1 MSNPFYYT
9 KTAAGTLAHL
19 ALALGWVGSFLVPWV
34 YIYIHIQRYMCPW
47 HSMWK
52 WIERLTCLGWVF
64 WLPFKMNP
72 KNGVIV
78 FKCRN
83 SWDGSGT
90 SGVPLIRKIQS
101 IEGNM
106 VTVALNLYTKRN
118 IHTYIHITREAG
130 RSLDASVCSGTSS
143 SGCLPLL
150 WSNVCTDVVNFRYG
164 VWHNTIIISTTPPA
178 TSNQLQLRVWMP
190 E

>member
-1 MSNPFYYT
+1 MSNPFYYA

-19 ALALGWVGSFLVPWV
+19 ALALGWVGSLLVPWV
-34 YIYIHIQRYMCPW
+34 CRHTYSAIYV
-47 HSMWK
+47 S
-52 WIERLTCLGWVF
+52 LTFNVKVNRKVNLSWLGF
-64 WLPFKMNP
+64 LASFQNEP
-72 KNGVIV
+72 KKNSRIV

-118 IHTYIHITREAG
+118 IHTNIHITREAG
-130 RSLDASVCSGTSS
+130 RSLLVCVCVQARVVDAFLFSDQMCAQTLLISGMAFDTTPSSALRRQQRATSS
-143 SGCLPLL
+143 S
-150 WSNVCTDVVNFRYG
+150 
-164 VWHNTIIISTTPPA
+164 
-178 TSNQLQLRVWMP
+178 
-190 E
+190 